1 LGNPV
6 DAAAAAA
13 EQPPRRSNDVD
24 VLANVRVLQDATQ
37 RLSRVLQDE
46 GFEID
51 PPNLDGLAHRFRS
64 PRVSLDLLAP
74 EGVGQRANLQTVPP
88 SHTLE
93 VPGGSQALRR
103 TEFVEISNGEQGGL
117 VPRPTLLGAVIIKAH
132 AVSVDDVPENQR
144 EDLSFLLSLIS
155 NPRRLSEEL
164 TRSDRKALRA
174 REEML
179 DPQHPCWLVVD
190 DAETGIR
197 ALNVLSG
204 T

>member
-1 LGNPV
+1 
-6 DAAAAAA
+6 
-13 EQPPRRSNDVD
+13 
-24 VLANVRVLQDATQ
+24 
-37 RLSRVLQDE
+37 
-46 GFEID
+46 
-51 PPNLDGLAHRFRS
+51 
-64 PRVSLDLLAP
+64 
-74 EGVGQRANLQTVPP
+74 
-88 SHTLE
+88 
-93 VPGGSQALRR
+93 
-103 TEFVEISNGEQGGL
+103 
-117 VPRPTLLGAVIIKAH
+117 
-132 AVSVDDVPENQR
+132 
-144 EDLSFLLSLIS
+144 LIS